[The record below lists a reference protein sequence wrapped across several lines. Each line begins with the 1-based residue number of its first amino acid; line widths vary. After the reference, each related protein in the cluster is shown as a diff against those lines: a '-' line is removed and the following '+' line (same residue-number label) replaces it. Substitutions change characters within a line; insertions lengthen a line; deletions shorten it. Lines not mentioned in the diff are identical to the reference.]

1 MTPSAATTGIIEQH
15 PSRQLGLLDVGSEA
29 ALAALAGTSLIPALH
44 TVALVRLRGNPETRT
59 YGARRR
65 AEGKGP
71 REIRGAALS
80 RPWCRSE

>member
-1 MTPSAATTGIIEQH
+1 MTPSAASTGIIEQH
-15 PSRQLGLLDVGSEA
+15 PSRQLGLLDVRSEA
-29 ALAALAGTSLIPALH
+29 ALAALAGTSLIPTLH

-80 RPWCRSE
+80 RPSCRSE

>member
-1 MTPSAATTGIIEQH
+1 
-15 PSRQLGLLDVGSEA
+15 
-29 ALAALAGTSLIPALH
+29 
-44 TVALVRLRGNPETRT
+44 VALVRLRGNPETRT